1 MNAAPTAPNVVTVS
15 WNDSSE
21 PSISEYRVSRSR
33 NVGGPY
39 QVIATI
45 PDSSPG
51 TGGGAGYQFNDPD
64 VSGGITYHYIV
75 RGSDGGAC
83 QSEVSN
89 VATATAT
96 GVCTLPPLFDG
107 VVSVTNPQ
115 SADCELDIAWDAGA
129 YECGSS
135 LVYNVYRSTSS
146 GFMPDPSNVLGT
158 CLTGTSMVDTT
169 AFSGD
174 TYHYIVRAEDN
185 SGNGAGL
192 CAGGNED
199 GNTVEASGAATGPD
213 AVYFA
218 DDMESG
224 DGNWTH
230 AGTGDTWNLSTARAY
245 SGVTSFKATDV
256 GSVTDQNLDSLEF
269 ALPAIPGIT
278 LEFWSWQEIEYS
290 GTGCYDGGIVEAST
304 DGGSSWTQLPDASML
319 TLPYDGPVST
329 SFSNPIGGQNAW
341 CGDPRDWTYTVVDLT
356 AYAGSNVKL
365 RFRMATDSS
374 VSREGWYIDDVRVIT
389 PPTATAPPSSA
400 TGSNR
405 ATRPCGRPQRRSG
418 TANHQRTTAPGDR
431 GGFFDVTLRA
441 GRPHRN
447 HDRPAAAPA
456 DAHDGAPTCARQG
469 TWYDLRVGRD
479 VDSPPRLGRVP
490 ERKDLR
496 IGPRWATPSGIS
508 NGADSLPQNDGRV
521 GSTTWHASAP
531 PRGLTV
537 GPGRP

>member
-1 MNAAPTAPNVVTVS
+1 MNAAATAPNVVTVS

-21 PSISEYRVSRSR
+21 PSIAEYRVSRSR
-33 NVGGPY
+33 NAGGPFA
-39 QVIATI
+39 VIATI

-51 TGGGAGYQFNDPD
+51 TGSGAGYQFNDPD
-64 VSGGITYHYIV
+64 VSGGITYHYMV

-96 GVCTLPPLFDG
+96 GVCTLSPLFDG

-115 SADCELDIAWDAGA
+115 SADCEIDIAWDAGA
-129 YECGSS
+129 FECGSS

-146 GFMPDPSNVLGT
+146 GFTPDPANLLAS
-158 CLTGTSMVDTT
+158 CLTATSMVDT
-169 AFSGD
+169 SGLSGV
-174 TYHYIVRAEDN
+174 TYHYIVHAEDN

-192 CAGGNED
+192 CAGGNEEA
-199 GNTVEASGAATGPD
+199 NTVEASGAATGPD
-213 AVYFA
+213 ATYFA

-230 AGTGDTWNLSTARAY
+230 GGTGDTWTLSTARAY
-245 SGVTSFKATDV
+245 SGVTSFYATDV
-256 GSVTDQNLDSLEF
+256 GSVSDQNLESLEF

-278 LEFWSWQEIEYS
+278 LEFWSWQEVEDS

-304 DGGSSWTQLPDASML
+304 DGGSSWTQLPDANML

-341 CGDPRDWTYTVVDLT
+341 CGDPRDWTHTVVDLT

-389 PPTATAPPSSA
+389 PSDCFDGTSIFRDGFESGDTTVWSSA
-400 TGSNR
+400 T
-405 ATRPCGRPQRRSG
+405 P
-418 TANHQRTTAPGDR
+418 
-431 GGFFDVTLRA
+431 
-441 GRPHRN
+441 
-447 HDRPAAAPA
+447 
-456 DAHDGAPTCARQG
+456 
-469 TWYDLRVGRD
+469 
-479 VDSPPRLGRVP
+479 
-490 ERKDLR
+490 
-496 IGPRWATPSGIS
+496 
-508 NGADSLPQNDGRV
+508 
-521 GSTTWHASAP
+521 
-531 PRGLTV
+531 
-537 GPGRP
+537 